1 MLDNF
6 LAKNGRSGVH
16 GKPEVGVI
24 NVHRFTFQI
33 LGSASI
39 NSNMDGMGFGI
50 TVILYYYLYSK
61 YTIDL
66 SAYPNGD
73 HSTTIRLFPLICL
86 K

>member
-1 MLDNF
+1 MGNQKSVPLM
-6 LAKNGRSGVH
+6 
-16 GKPEVGVI
+16 
-24 NVHRFTFQI
+24 FTGLPSQI